1 MRKRIVF
8 IILIF
13 VTSNLFSQEPVF
25 NSLDELM
32 EFYINR
38 GYTLSDPNVNPPI
51 VAAVLYFMEKYPDIE
66 IKSLTPIFADYL
78 FIYINY
84 SLGDN
89 IPNNATGAIHTFN
102 GVEYQFYKINYNME
116 ITEER
121 IYPING
127 QNVRFKVF
135 Y

>member
-8 IILIF
+8 IILIL
-13 VTSNLFSQEPVF
+13 VASNLFSQELVF

-38 GYTLSDPNVNPPI
+38 GYTLSDPNVNSPI
-51 VAAVLYFMEKYPDIE
+51 TVAVLYFMEKNPNIE

-89 IPNNATGAIHTFN
+89 IPNIATGAIRTFN
-102 GVEYQFYKINYNME
+102 GVEYQFYKINYNTE

-121 IYPING
+121 IYLING
-127 QNVRFKVF
+127 QNVRFNVF